1 MEFSAQQQCMPSTV
15 DAAYG
20 HCRQIARSHYENFTV
35 GSWLLPRCLRRH
47 IAAIYAFAR
56 TADDI
61 ADEGAVDASERLA
74 RLDTWEYQLEECYRG
89 RRLHP
94 IFVALG
100 DTADRFELLIDPFR
114 KLLRAFRADAEF
126 KPFNTF
132 DDLLAYCRCSADP
145 VGHLILYLFGYRDVE
160 RQRLADQI
168 CTGLQLAN
176 LWQDIAVD
184 AAKGRLYVPLEDLAR
199 FGCSTDDVK
208 TGTWSPAVR
217 ELMRF
222 EVDRARGLLT
232 RGLELAAH
240 VDRRL
245 AREVC
250 LFTWGGLAILRAIE
264 VVDYDVF
271 SQRPT
276 LSKSAKFRLVLR
288 ALLMRRFRPRR
299 ALTPSTALRAGL
311 TLSFREREPE
321 VGGLHSSSEST
332 SVVAAQHAA
341 PSGAHIS
348 TCPVANRFPLPE
360 GEGQGEGA
368 CRTLRKAY
376 AYCQTVTRRSSSNF
390 YYAFRLLTP
399 ERREALYAV
408 YAFCRFVDDVADDQN
423 RRDPAALLARWHE
436 ELELVYGGAPT
447 HPISYALADA
457 VRRFRLPQEYFLDL
471 TRGVEMDLT
480 HRRYATFD
488 ELYQYCYRVAS
499 VVGLLCIEI
508 FGYQRPS
515 AREYAVDLGIAFQ
528 LTNILR
534 DVLEDARRGRIY
546 LPLEDLR
553 RFDCTEAEL
562 LSGRYSPRVG
572 ALMAF
577 ECGRARAYYLRARGA
592 LAPED
597 RGSLAAAEAMRSIY
611 ERLLD
616 RIEARHFDV
625 FGPKVTL
632 PRYEKVT
639 LALAAWGRSQLALLT
654 S

>member
-1 MEFSAQQQCMPSTV
+1 MEFSTQQQRAPSSV
-15 DAAYG
+15 DAAYR
-20 HCRQIARSHYENFTV
+20 HCGQIARSHYENFTL
-35 GSWLLPRCLRRH
+35 GSWLLPRRLRRH

-61 ADEGAVDASERLA
+61 ADEDILDAATRVQ
-74 RLDTWEYQLEECYRG
+74 RLDAWEHQLEECYRG
-89 RRLHP
+89 RCTHP
-94 IFVALG
+94 IFVALA
-100 DTADRFELLIDPFR
+100 DTAERFELPIEPFR

-126 KPFNTF
+126 KPFDTF
-132 DDLLAYCRCSADP
+132 GSMLEYCRCSADP
-145 VGHLILYLFGYRDVE
+145 VGHLILTLFGYRDPA
-160 RQRLADQI
+160 RQQLADQI

-176 LWQDIAVD
+176 FWQDIAID
-184 AAKGRLYVPLEDLAR
+184 AAKGRVYVPLEDLAR
-199 FGCSTDDVK
+199 FGCSADGVK
-208 TGTWSPAVR
+208 TGGCSPAVR

-222 EVDRARGLLT
+222 EVDRTRSMLT

-250 LFTWGGLAILRAIE
+250 LFAWGGLAILRAIE
-264 VVDYDVF
+264 AVDYDVF
-271 SQRPT
+271 TRRPT
-276 LSKSAKFRLVLR
+276 LSKRVKLGLVLR
-288 ALLMRRFRPRR
+288 ALVTHRIRPRR
-299 ALTPSTALRAGL
+299 ALTPSTPLRAGL
-311 TLSFREREPE
+311 PLSQGAREAYVGGSHSSPAARVAAANTAPLPQGEEKRKTFPPPERE
-321 VGGLHSSSEST
+321 
-332 SVVAAQHAA
+332 
-341 PSGAHIS
+341 
-348 TCPVANRFPLPE
+348 E
-360 GEGQGEGA
+360 GYR
-368 CRTLRKAY
+368 RTLRKAY
-376 AYCQTVTRRSSSNF
+376 AYCQGVTRRSSSNF

-399 ERREALYAV
+399 ERRAALYAV
-408 YAFCRFVDDVADDQN
+408 YAFCRFIDDIADDQN
-423 RRDPAALLARWHE
+423 RRHPAALLARWRE

-447 HPISYALADA
+447 HPVSYALADA
-457 VRRFRLPQEYFLDL
+457 VRRFRLPQAYFLDL
-471 TRGVEMDLT
+471 IRGVEMDLT
-480 HRRYATFD
+480 QRRYASFD

-499 VVGLLCIEI
+499 TVGLLCIEI
-508 FGYQRPS
+508 FGYQRRS
-515 AREYAVDLGIAFQ
+515 ARDYAVDLGIAFQ

-553 RFDCTEAEL
+553 RFDCAEAEL
-562 LSGRYSPRVG
+562 LIGRYSPRVG

-597 RGSLAAAEAMRSIY
+597 RGSLATAEAMRSIY

-639 LALAAWGRSQLALLT
+639 LALAAWGRSQLGLLT